1 MGLGAVGAHHHPITH
16 GQVVQK
22 SENRAAGARFSLGD
36 VKQSWER
43 VEGGSMEAA
52 TMGLGAFGA
61 HDRPIA
67 CGEPGG
73 AEKRK
78 ASRWGSVFPGRC
90 ETRLGEGVGGSMEA
104 ATMCLGAF
112 GAHDC
117 PIARGEPDGAKKQEP
132 SRRGSAFPG
141 RCEMRLGEGEG
152 GSNRGVRMS
161 LGAVGAR
168 NTQGGG
174 RGPLIPV
181 NQ

>member
-52 TMGLGAFGA
+52 TM
-61 HDRPIA
+61 
-67 CGEPGG
+67 
-73 AEKRK
+73 
-78 ASRWGSVFPGRC
+78 
-90 ETRLGEGVGGSMEA
+90 
-104 ATMCLGAF
+104 CLGAF

-132 SRRGSAFPG
+132 SHRGSAFPG
-141 RCEMRLGEGEG
+141 RCEMRLGEGKG